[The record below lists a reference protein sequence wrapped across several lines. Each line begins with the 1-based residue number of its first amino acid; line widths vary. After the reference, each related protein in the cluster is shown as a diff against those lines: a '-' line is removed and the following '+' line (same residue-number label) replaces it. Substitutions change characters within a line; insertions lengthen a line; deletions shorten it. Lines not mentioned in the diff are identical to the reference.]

1 MVLVWSVAPLLNLRN
16 FFHLTVQ
23 TASKLAVKEPC
34 HICAQQLC
42 TQGAFDKHL
51 EYIHGNGSS
60 LCEGCE
66 KMFHLRV
73 MFMIYRT
80 VKSWSLP

>member
-1 MVLVWSVAPLLNLRN
+1 MGHV
-16 FFHLTVQ
+16 
-23 TASKLAVKEPC
+23 C
-34 HICAQQLC
+34 HICAKQLC
-42 TQGAFDKHL
+42 NQVAFDKHL
-51 EYIHGNGSS
+51 QYIHGIELS